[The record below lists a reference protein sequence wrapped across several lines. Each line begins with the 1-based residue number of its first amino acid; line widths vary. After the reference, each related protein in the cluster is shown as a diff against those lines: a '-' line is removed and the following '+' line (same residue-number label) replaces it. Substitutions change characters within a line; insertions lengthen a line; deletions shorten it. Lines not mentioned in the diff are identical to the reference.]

1 MSFEL
6 LKQDIVLTKNNIA
19 LVPLTFEH
27 LEELT
32 EICRSGNFGKI
43 RTTSTPHFTE
53 VHAYIEKALNQ
64 KEKGVRYPFA
74 VLENSS
80 KKLIGTTSYHDI
92 LHAARRLEIGN
103 TWYKTEFQR
112 THVNTTCKY
121 LLFTYAFETLNA
133 HTIGLRADIFN
144 FKSQKAIERLG
155 VHKDGVIRGNA
166 IRKDGTVRDTV
177 MYSVIAGEWENIKAH
192 LQYLLESY

>member
-1 MSFEL
+1 MSFDL
-6 LKQDIVLTKNNIA
+6 LKQDIVLNKNNVT

-32 EICRSGNFGKI
+32 ELCKSGDFGKI

-53 VHAYIEKALNQ
+53 VNLYIEKALSQ

-74 VLENSS
+74 VLESSS

-92 LHAARRLEIGN
+92 LHTAKRLEIGN

-121 LLFTYAFETLNA
+121 LLFTYAFESLKASTV
-133 HTIGLRADIFN
+133 GLRADIFN
-144 FKSQKAIERLG
+144 FKSQRSIERLG
-155 VHKDGVIRGNA
+155 IHKDGVIRGNA
-166 IRKDGTVRDTV
+166 IRKDGTIRDTV

-192 LQYLLESY
+192 LKYLLESY